1 MQMTNRLIA
10 RLALTLGLA
19 LCAGV
24 QAQDLV
30 GSYVKLEAQVVGPAS
45 SPTLNSTNDLTGG
58 DWVNWTQYFAS
69 REAAPWA
76 ADGEQSVPSGHG
88 WRKGSHNKAP
98 PNTSVQWKVAGSWTT
113 SEPANGTLVT
123 AVRWHTDPM
132 LMIDFGVTGTST
144 DFSGTGDG
152 FRIIPYKLNYYVVN
166 HHSPSRQ
173 LNCRS
178 AKTGA
183 LCEGFPPDGG
193 GLSMTEAGN
202 LSKSSIEHFTPWAPM
217 EALNYE
223 TGELFVG
230 VVSRDNT
237 VRIMCTNLNTIQGCG
252 SWVLASIAYNDQ
264 LNATAADL
272 ENIGSKYFVLTQ
284 GGKLHCFDIVNR
296 ATCGSTSY
304 VTPGNPP
311 PVWITSTQLAGKI
324 FFAWGDTSRS
334 PVGDIGTGPPRMW
347 CHDPETAAPCAGWS
361 NTGFATTSS
370 LGGAVPIPNADG
382 TPRGVCGTD
391 GVNCRAI
398 DGTPFSLSAAATDYV
413 KNNSGW
419 TQNPGWNI
427 HFTSNYNAVQ
437 DSRIYT
443 IRLSASGVNCFD
455 FATDAVC
462 PGFPRNTSA
471 VDAAYTTRF
480 DPTRPNCLLTLGD
493 RALGYQFNVKTFGAC
508 SDPGTSTEPKTLQVT
523 PANYYKCDPT
533 NARVTGWDAV
543 RVSPTMTWG
552 GLAGLSGIKVTL
564 KDRGGVTLP
573 AAYTP
578 NRTFANGSFSLDIS
592 DVPYSLYPSL
602 TVVFQMSSAGNLYS
616 ATSVG
621 VDVTWK
627 GPPRQLCFQT
637 QAPSTVACETASTL
651 TVTTALA
658 TAPAT
663 ALETIVVDKAL
674 SPGSGT
680 EGYAAAAVAT
690 STRALSTALSS
701 GESKTYVLQG
711 RYDLKNFSGDLWALS
726 LNTQLQL
733 DIGDIKKASDGIP
746 TPNSRKMFL
755 AKPDGS
761 GTAGSMSLVPLDFAK
776 ASASQQA
783 ALNLSIAGMTDNL
796 GSARV
801 AYLRG
806 TDGSFRARTGGALG
820 PVINSAPMAIPQRA
834 IAGLSEANH
843 PGYAAYRRDVSRSSP
858 MVVWGGN
865 DGAVHAT
872 EVTSAGLTEAWSLVP
887 DVMLRKA
894 AQFSDSTAAAIR
906 LNPHFVDN
914 QPMVGHAN
922 TGSASTPDWRT
933 VAVVTFGRGAR
944 GITAI
949 DVTKSDLSDGK
960 GVLFEYTNATHP
972 ELSDLG
978 YIVSPPI
985 WSEALGSHQI
995 VKLSDGRWAVLVG
1008 NGIDSNDQSAGMA
1021 GSGTGRPVLYA
1032 FYLDGGSP
1040 RWRRFAVDQLLGGAP
1055 NAALSTQ
1062 NGLSTPRPVDVDG
1075 DGKVDIA
1082 YAGDIKGNLWR
1093 FDLKNLASPSVSKL
1107 YAAGPAR
1114 PIQAAPLVVR
1124 NGTSGVCPP
1133 TQING
1138 CWQVIVGTGAH
1149 LSPLRSTTNTTTQR
1163 LVSVLDLGGAS
1174 TVADASLVAQ
1184 PYNVANGS
1192 AGVEFRV
1199 SDGAPVDYVGGKRG
1213 WTLDLG
1219 AKEHAVSPPVLQPNG
1234 QLRMTTVRPL
1244 SAGASAT
1251 QCVPARSW
1259 VFEMNPAI
1267 GRPAADTFDYNNDTS
1282 INELDRVAATGGTV
1296 PRPPLAMAVTGAQF
1310 STPATLLGPKV
1321 SSNTAFMLLPSLN
1334 VDTST
1339 NTGGAA
1345 GASAAIT
1352 GGKPVANGMA
1362 RSGDRKALGRASWR
1376 LVR

>member
-1 MQMTNRLIA
+1 MIA

-19 LCAGV
+19 LCASV

-30 GSYVKLEAQVVGPAS
+30 GSYVKLEAQVVGPAA
-45 SPTLNSTNDLTGG
+45 SPTLNSTNDLTGN

-69 REAAPWA
+69 RESAPWA

-88 WRKGSHNKAP
+88 WRAGQLKAP
-98 PNTSVQWKVAGSWTT
+98 PNTSVQWKVGGSWLT
-113 SEPANGTLVT
+113 SEPASGTAVT

-132 LMIDFGVTGTST
+132 LKIDFGVTGTST

-152 FRIIPYKLNYYVVN
+152 FRIIPYKLNFYVVN
-166 HHSPSRQ
+166 HHSDSRH

-183 LCEGFPPDGG
+183 PCAGFPADGT
-193 GLSMTEAGN
+193 GLSLTEAGPLN
-202 LSKSSIEHFTPWAPM
+202 TNDQYFAPHHPM
-217 EALNYE
+217 EALNYA

-230 VVSRDNT
+230 VVAKDNT
-237 VRIMCTNLNTIQGCG
+237 ARILCTNLDTLQGCG
-252 SWVLASIAYNDQ
+252 SWVLASVAYGLGEDEPAVN
-264 LNATAADL
+264 L
-272 ENIGSKYFVLTQ
+272 ETIGSKYFVLTRN
-284 GGKLHCFDIVNR
+284 GSLHCFDIVSR

-304 VTPGNPP
+304 VAATSGGDYPP
-311 PVWITSTQLAGKI
+311 LVYYTSTQLAGKM
-324 FFAWGDTSRS
+324 FFSTGLQGTSN
-334 PVGDIGTGPPRMW
+334 PRMW
-347 CHDPETAAPCAGWS
+347 CHDPATAAPCAGWN
-361 NTGFATTSS
+361 NTGFASGN
-370 LGGAVPIPNADG
+370 LGGALPIPNPDG
-382 TPRGVCGTD
+382 SPRGVCSSD

-398 DGTPFSLSAAATDYV
+398 NGTPFSLSAAASNYIY
-413 KNNSGW
+413 NNSGW
-419 TQNPGWNI
+419 TTLWFQLTFSVNL
-427 HFTSNYNAVQ
+427 NAIQ
-437 DSRIYT
+437 GSRIYT
-443 IRLSASGVNCFD
+443 PRGFKPFEGSPGGYGVNCFD
-455 FATDAVC
+455 FATDSVC
-462 PGFPRNTSA
+462 PGFPRNTSM
-471 VDAAYTTRF
+471 VDLAYSTRF
-480 DPTRPNCLLTLGD
+480 DPTRPNCLLVIGD
-493 RALGYQFNVKTFGAC
+493 SAVGYQFNVNTLGAC
-508 SDPGTSTEPKTLQVT
+508 SDPGLSTEPKTLQVT

-533 NARVTGWDAV
+533 NAQVTGWDAV
-543 RVSPTMTWG
+543 RVSPTLTWG
-552 GLAGLSGIKVTL
+552 GLSGLSEIKVTL
-564 KDRGGVTLP
+564 KDGGGVTLP
-573 AAYTP
+573 AAYNP
-578 NRTFANGSFSLDIS
+578 VRTFTNGSFSLDIS
-592 DVPYSLYPSL
+592 DVPYSLYPGL
-602 TVVFQMSSAGNLYS
+602 TVVFQMSSAGNLSS
-616 ATSVG
+616 ATPVG

-663 ALETIVVDKAL
+663 ALETVVVDKVL
-674 SPGSGT
+674 SPGSGS

-726 LNTQLQL
+726 LNAELQL
-733 DIGDIKKASDGIP
+733 DTDDIKKASAG
-746 TPNSRKMFL
+746 TPAPGSRKMFL

-761 GTAGSMSLVPLDFAK
+761 GTAGSMSLVALEFAN

-783 ALNLSIAGMTDNL
+783 ALNRSLAGLTDTL

-806 TDGSFRARTGGALG
+806 TDGTFRARTGGALG

-858 MVVWGGN
+858 MVVWGGS
-865 DGAVHAT
+865 DGAVHAA
-872 EVTSAGLTEAWSLVP
+872 EVTGAGLTEAWSLVP

-894 AQFSDSTAAAIR
+894 AQFSDPTAAAIR

-949 DVTKSDLSDGK
+949 DVTKSDLSLGK

-972 ELSDLG
+972 DLSDLG

-1062 NGLSTPRPVDVDG
+1062 NGLSTPRPVDIDG

-1124 NGTSGVCPP
+1124 NGTSGVCPD
-1133 TQING
+1133 TQVNG
-1138 CWQVIVGTGAH
+1138 CWQVIVGTGAY
-1149 LSPLRSTTNTTTQR
+1149 LSPLQGTTNTTTQR

-1184 PYNVANGS
+1184 PYNVATGS

-1199 SDGAPVDYVGGKRG
+1199 SDGAPVDYPGGKRG
-1213 WTLDLG
+1213 WTLALG
-1219 AKEHAVSPPVLQPNG
+1219 AKEHAVSSPVLQPNG

-1244 SAGASAT
+1244 AAGASAT
-1251 QCVPARSW
+1251 LCVPARSW

-1267 GRPAADTFDYNNDTS
+1267 GRPAADTFDYNNDQS
-1282 INELDRVAATGGTV
+1282 INELDRVAATGSTV

-1321 SSNTAFMLLPSLN
+1321 SSNTAFMLFPSLN
-1334 VDTST
+1334 IDTST